1 MTGAAGETKT
11 QPTLPQPE
19 RVFDLIPAGVS
30 IDVLREKKIVPID
43 RDERT
48 MLVAAS
54 SIASTPD
61 AQLLAMGAGLTA
73 QVAVFPET
81 AIAAL
86 VRALYD
92 LKSGVAQDTLN
103 AIESVDDLSQLAR
116 QEVLSDRVDAPVI
129 KLVNGV
135 LLEAVKERATDIH
148 LEPFESKL
156 LVRYRI
162 DGVLHDRYELTK
174 GHQSPVTS
182 RVKVMAKMDIAERFL
197 PQDGRIGIA
206 LGDRAVDIRVSSLPT
221 QHGERI
227 VMRLLD
233 KARGLLTLEDLG
245 MASHEKA
252 RLDSLIRHPH
262 GMILLTGPT
271 GSGKSTSLYAILQAL
286 ARPEVNII
294 TVEDP
299 IEYDLPGVGQV
310 QVNEKAGINFATAL
324 RSILRQD
331 PDIIMIG
338 EMRDFE
344 TAHIGVQ
351 SSLTGH
357 LVLSTLHTNDSV
369 SAVSRLVDMGIEPYL
384 LAGSLL
390 GVVAQRLVRR
400 VCPHCAEESE
410 APAAMRKYGV
420 ERVYR
425 GRGCEVCRETG
436 YLGRFGLYEQF
447 DVNSAIAEAI
457 SANAPSTEL
466 RALAKDKG
474 LRTLLDLGVR
484 SVASGDTTPEEM
496 FRVVGEV

>member
-1 MTGAAGETKT
+1 MSDTTITVKKLPAAEHV
-11 QPTLPQPE
+11 L
-19 RVFDLIPAGVS
+19 DLIPQGVS
-30 IDVLREKKIVPID
+30 IDALREKGIIPVELRGESMVI
-43 RDERT
+43 
-48 MLVAAS
+48 AAS
-54 SIASTPD
+54 SLSSTLD
-61 AQLLAMGAGLTA
+61 AQILAMGAGKTA
-73 QVAVFPET
+73 TMAIYPEPE
-81 AIAAL
+81 ISS
-86 VRALYD
+86 VIRSLYD
-92 LKSGVAQDTLN
+92 LKNSVGAETLN

-116 QEVLSDRVDAPVI
+116 QEVLSDTVDAPVI
-129 KLVNGV
+129 KLVNGI
-135 LLEAVKERATDIH
+135 LLEAIKERSTDIH
-148 LEPFESKL
+148 LEPFEDKL

-162 DGVLHDRYELTK
+162 DGVLHDKYELTK

-182 RVKVMAKMDIAERFL
+182 RIKVMAKMDIAERFI
-197 PQDGRIGIA
+197 PQDGRIGIT

-227 VMRLLD
+227 VMRILD

-245 MASHEKA
+245 MAPMEKA
-252 RLDSLIRHPH
+252 KLDALILNPH
-262 GMILLTGPT
+262 GMILMTGPT
-271 GSGKSTSLYAILQAL
+271 GSGKSTSLYAIIQAL

-299 IEYDLPGVGQV
+299 IEYDIPGIGQV
-310 QVNEKAGINFATAL
+310 NVNEKAGVTFASAL

-384 LAGSLL
+384 IAGSLL

-400 VCPHCAEESE
+400 ICPSCREEVPVPS
-410 APAAMRKYGV
+410 AMKRYGV

-425 GRGCEVCRETG
+425 GKGCGECGGTG
-436 YLGRFGLYEQF
+436 YRGRFGLYEQF
-447 DVNSAIAEAI
+447 DMSIGIAEAI
-457 SANAPSTEL
+457 SSGATAA
-466 RALAKDKG
+466 ALKTMARENG
-474 LRTLLDLGVR
+474 MRTLVELGVE
-484 SVASGDTTPEEM
+484 SVSSGATTPEEM
-496 FRVVGEV
+496 MRVVGEL

>member
-1 MTGAAGETKT
+1 MSA
-11 QPTLPQPE
+11 LPPPE

-30 IDVLREKKIVPID
+30 LDILREKKIVPID
-43 RDERT
+43 RGEKA
-48 MLVAAS
+48 MLIAAA

-61 AQLLAMGAGLTA
+61 AQILAMGAGLTA
-73 QVAVFPET
+73 QLVIYPEA
-81 AIAAL
+81 AIASL

-92 LKSGVAQDTLN
+92 LKSGVGQDTIS

-148 LEPFESKL
+148 LEPFETKL

-182 RVKVMAKMDIAERFL
+182 RIKVMAKMDIAERFV
-197 PQDGRIGIA
+197 PQDGRIGIT

-245 MASHEKA
+245 MAADEKA

-310 QVNEKAGINFATAL
+310 QVNEKAGITFATAL

-357 LVLSTLHTNDSV
+357 LVLSTLHTNDSL

-400 VCPHCAEESE
+400 VCPNCREESE
-410 APAAMRKYGV
+410 APATMKKYGI
-420 ERVYR
+420 ERVFR
-425 GRGCEVCRETG
+425 GKGCDICRETG
-436 YLGRFGLYEQF
+436 YKGRFGLYEQF
-447 DVNSAIAEAI
+447 NVDPEIAEAI
-457 SANAPSTEL
+457 STNAPLAAL
-466 RALAKDKG
+466 RNLSKERG
-474 LRTLLDLGVR
+474 LKSLSDLGVER
-484 SVASGDTTPEEM
+484 VASGDTTPEEM
-496 FRVVGEV
+496 LRVVGEV